1 MIEIRYGEKLF
12 CLHSEFFDRF
22 QYNLYY
28 HSYFLIQI
36 ERTKDITGVTIQKY
50 SKETDETG
58 VYQVMR
64 PMFM

>member
-12 CLHSEFFDRF
+12 CLHSEFFDRLLSF
-22 QYNLYY
+22 I
-28 HSYFLIQI
+28 FFFWIQI

-58 VYQVMR
+58 VYRVMR